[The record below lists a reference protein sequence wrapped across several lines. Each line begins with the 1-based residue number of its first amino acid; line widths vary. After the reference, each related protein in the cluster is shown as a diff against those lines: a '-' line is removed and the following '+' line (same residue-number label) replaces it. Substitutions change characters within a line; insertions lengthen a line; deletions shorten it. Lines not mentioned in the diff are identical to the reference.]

1 MTMINTPQWLNGAI
15 FYQIFPDRFAN
26 GEPGNDPVG
35 VRTWGSA
42 PDREHFMGGD
52 LQGIRQRLN
61 ALVDLGVNA
70 LYLNPIFRAG
80 TNHRYDT
87 YDYYEIDPM
96 LGTKQDFRQLVNEAH
111 EKQIR
116 VVLDA
121 VFNHCG
127 LKFAPFADVMKRG
140 KESPYAD
147 WFVVDQYPLESHPM
161 VYQTCGGAEYLPK
174 LNTTNLEVQNYL
186 LDVAEYWIREFDID
200 GWRLDVPWKADF
212 RLWKRFRER
221 VKQVKQE
228 AYIVGEIWR
237 DTQPWL
243 DGKTCDGTMNYP
255 LREYLLDYCVHD
267 HMDAEDFAYFL
278 TRLLDD
284 LGDNRGGQLNLIG
297 SHDTARVLELAAG
310 DRRKLKLIS
319 GLQMLL
325 PGMPM
330 IYYGDE
336 VGMRGANDP
345 DCRRCMPW
353 EPEAWDQELYAHY
366 KKMIQIRR
374 QHTWLTH
381 AEVKVEKVLNG
392 YLALWLRSGAE
403 RMLVIANSRGVVRDQ
418 TIALD
423 GVSANSLVELIS
435 QKHYNI
441 DGNLKLD
448 WIEDRSLLVFKV

>member
-1 MTMINTPQWLNGAI
+1 MATIHKPQWLNHAI

-26 GEPGNDPVG
+26 GDSTNDPQG
-35 VRTWGSA
+35 VFPWGSQ

-52 LQGIRQRLN
+52 LRGIIQKLDY
-61 ALVDLGVNA
+61 LQELGINA
-70 LYLNPIFRAG
+70 LYLNPIFQAG

-87 YDYYEIDPM
+87 HNYFEIDPA
-96 LGTKQDFRQLVNEAH
+96 LGTKVDFKQLVDESH
-111 EKQIR
+111 RRGIHIL
-116 VVLDA
+116 LDG

-127 LKFAPFADVMKRG
+127 LEFSPFQDLIEKGDA
-140 KESPYAD
+140 SPYRD
-147 WFVVDQYPLESHPM
+147 WFFVDRFPVTTSPLS
-161 VYQTCGGAEYLPK
+161 YQTCGGAEYLPK
-174 LNTTNLEVQNYL
+174 LNTTNQAVQDFI
-186 LDVAEYWIREFDID
+186 LDVAEYWIREFNID

-212 RLWKRFRER
+212 DFWKHFRTR
-221 VKQVKQE
+221 VKQVKPD

-237 DTQPWL
+237 DSLTWL
-243 DGKTCDGTMNYP
+243 DGTTCDGTMNYP
-255 LREYLLDYCVHD
+255 LREYLLDFCVHD

-310 DRRKLKLIS
+310 DRRKMKLIS

-325 PGMPM
+325 PGVPM

-336 VGMRGANDP
+336 VGLRGANDP

-353 EPEAWDQELYAHY
+353 EPEVWDQDLYAHY
-366 KKMIQIRR
+366 QKMIQIRR
-374 QHTWLTH
+374 QHTWLSH

-403 RMLVIANSRGVVRDQ
+403 RMLVIANSRGAVRDQ

-448 WIEDRSLLVFKV
+448 WIEERSLLVFKV